1 MIERRAVV
9 VGGGIGGLAAAVALG
24 NRGWAVEVLERTPE
38 FSEVGAG
45 LSLWPNALRALD
57 ALGVGEQVR
66 SKALVEGEAGIRD
79 SSGRW
84 LSRTDTEELARRYGP
99 LVMVHRAD
107 LLDTLREALTPT
119 VLRPGTEVSDVR
131 PSGGAVEAVHRDGV
145 TRGDLVV
152 GADGVRSAVRRSLWP
167 AAPQPRYAGYTAWR
181 MIAEPGRRL
190 DVGGETWGRGERFGI
205 APMADGR
212 VYAFATAGA
221 PAGHRGSDGELAE
234 LRTRFGDWHDPIPAL
249 LDATAPEAVLRH
261 DIVDLPP
268 LQSYVAGRVA
278 LLGDAAHAMTPNMG
292 QGACQA
298 LEDAVALAS
307 ALDEHGTV
315 PDALVAYDAARR
327 PRTQWIARRSRQ
339 LGTVAQWRSAPAVAV
354 RDTLMRLAPNGLLL
368 RSLAPVLSWTPPA

>member
-24 NRGWAVEVLERTPE
+24 NRDWAVEVLERTPE
-38 FSEVGAG
+38 FAEVGAG

-66 SKALVEGEAGIRD
+66 SKALEEGEAGIRD
-79 SSGRW
+79 ASGRW

-99 LVMVHRAD
+99 LVMIHRAD

-119 VLRPGTEVSDVR
+119 VLRPGTEVTGVR
-131 PSGGAVEAVHRDGV
+131 PAGGAVEAVHRDGV
-145 TRGDLVV
+145 AHADLVV
-152 GADGVRSAVRRSLWP
+152 GADGIHSAVRRSLWP
-167 AAPQPRYAGYTAWR
+167 AGLRPRYAGYTAWR

-212 VYAFATAGA
+212 VYAFATAGVPDGRHSA
-221 PAGHRGSDGELAE
+221 DGELAE
-234 LRTRFGDWHDPIPAL
+234 LRARFGEWHDPIPAL

-268 LQSYVAGRVA
+268 LPTFVAGRVA

-298 LEDAVALAS
+298 LEDAVALAA
-307 ALDEHGTV
+307 ALDSHGTV
-315 PDALVAYDAARR
+315 PDALVAYDAERR

-339 LGTVAQWRSAPAVAV
+339 LGAVAQWRSAPAVAV
-354 RDTLMRLAPNGLLL
+354 RDTLMRIAPDGLLL
-368 RSLAPVLSWTPPA
+368 RSLAPVLSWTPPT